1 MVSELI
7 FFLGEFFCVLLP
19 NLGLVIYYWKWKKSS
34 LSSSMIAC
42 WLMWLIYFA
51 SVFYFT
57 SAGTLDNFLQ
67 NYAQINWRQVNLV
80 LFARHPSFT
89 VIKQNILNIC
99 LFLPLGLLMS
109 TVVKSK
115 HSLIAT
121 FSLGFYFS
129 LLIELSQLFNHRRS
143 DVDDLLFNTLG
154 AVIGWLVGTIFYYL
168 YYLLTDRRQQK
179 ITFPWLLASLL
190 SLAGHFLLFKPLF
203 WSSF

>member
-7 FFLGEFFCVLLP
+7 FFLGEFLCVLLP
-19 NLGLVIYYWKWKKSS
+19 NLCLAIYYWKWKKSPLH
-34 LSSSMIAC
+34 LSMMGL

-57 SAGTLDNFLQ
+57 SAGTLDSFWQ
-67 NYAQINWRQVNLV
+67 NYGRINWGQVNLV
-80 LFARHPSFT
+80 LFARRLSPT
-89 VIKQNILNIC
+89 VIRQNVLNIC
-99 LFLPLGLLMS
+99 LFIPLGLLMS
-109 TVVKSK
+109 TMVKNK
-115 HSLIAT
+115 RALVAT

-154 AVIGWLVGTIFYYL
+154 AVIGWLIGVILYYL
-168 YYLLTDRRQQK
+168 YCLLTGKREQK
-179 ITFPWLLASLL
+179 IAFPWLLVSML
-190 SLAGHFLLFKPLF
+190 SFAGHFLFFKPLF